1 MQFDCKANPHAAIH
15 TLDLNKPTGANT
27 LAECYAENWKLKKG
41 KREVISNYVD
51 AGVRDEV
58 SVGVQKKKMVEC
70 WWTFEHFYMPEG
82 IPLTTLIK
90 VIIGAI
96 GACQMPSLP
105 SQLPRSPWTQLHASL
120 WGLDGR
126 REGRLRWGPG
136 ISSEGWRGR
145 EGSIWKMS
153 TPSICLGMQKVATYS
168 PNYNLCILLPCRV
181 AQVWK
186 KKINK
191 KLQWLF
197 CTLPDGWGQ
206 SHQWRPH
213 IVSVTLSISMSWRLD
228 WR

>member
-126 REGRLRWGPG
+126 REGKLRWGPG

-145 EGSIWKMS
+145 GGSIWKMS

-186 KKINK
+186 KKKK